1 MKVLTVALA
10 LSTAIVS
17 VAAHSTVPGKAFNRF
32 VTIWLENT
40 DYSKAAGDENLQF
53 LAKKGITLSNYFSVT
68 HPSQPNYIASVSG
81 DYYGIN
87 HDDETHLPKNIS
99 TVADLLD
106 DKRISWGEYQE
117 DMPSTG
123 FQGFQFLNPQTK
135 ANMYVRKHNPL
146 VIHNS
151 VALDAERLARIK
163 NTTLFQEDLKAQKL
177 PQWMFITP
185 NMTSDGHDTSVTV
198 AGVWTRNF
206 LEPLLTNEYFM
217 KDTLILVT
225 FDENHTFPEQNRVF
239 SFLLGGAVPQ
249 HLVGT
254 VDDAY
259 YDHYSEIATVS
270 ANWGLHNLGRYDAG
284 ANVFSLVAKKTGD
297 KVRTLPVPISTIF
310 NNESYAGPFNE
321 GNVGPAPVPN
331 VSLKQNGRTILPAI
345 KAIWGSKA
353 NQSLTVY
360 HGDLE
365 IPTSANPPK

>member
-1 MKVLTVALA
+1 MDSQFPRAATNKRVLYEGI
-10 LSTAIVS
+10 STAT
-17 VAAHSTVPGKAFNRF
+17 AQ
-32 VTIWLENT
+32 IWRGLGG
-40 DYSKAAGDENLQF
+40 AGIP
-53 LAKKGITLSNYFSVT
+53 KG
-68 HPSQPNYIASVSG
+68 A
-81 DYYGIN
+81 
-87 HDDETHLPKNIS
+87 
-99 TVADLLD
+99 
-106 DKRISWGEYQE
+106 
-117 DMPSTG
+117 
-123 FQGFQFLNPQTK
+123 
-135 ANMYVRKHNPL
+135 
-146 VIHNS
+146 
-151 VALDAERLARIK
+151 
-163 NTTLFQEDLKAQKL
+163 
-177 PQWMFITP
+177 
-185 NMTSDGHDTSVTV
+185 
-198 AGVWTRNF
+198 
-206 LEPLLTNEYFM
+206 LLTDWFFLQ
-217 KDTLILVT
+217 DTLILVT

-259 YDHYSEIATVS
+259 YGKAPLPQPIGLYPHLTDNLTCARVVDHYSEIATVS